1 MKTTFNKLDYHE
13 LLDRAHVA
21 NDHFHEYVEQH
32 QAAQANP
39 ALKEKAEE
47 VTALMYSFSC
57 LCSAVAHDKDH
68 AMFFETAPTDC
79 TGCQYAG
86 ELKHDCNAPALTP
99 CERMEKC

>member
-1 MKTTFNKLDYHE
+1 MKTNLNEFDYHE

-47 VTALMYSFSC
+47 VTALMYAFYC
-57 LCSAVAHDKDH
+57 LCASVADDKDH
-68 AMFFETAPTDC
+68 ATFFKA
-79 TGCQYAG
+79 Q
-86 ELKHDCNAPALTP
+86 
-99 CERMEKC
+99 